1 MISKYLLSVGAH
13 ALSRGAFAQPV
24 ATGERRS
31 SSPCQAPSLGTSI
44 EKEVPTKKTQNENLP
59 KSAVSGRFLII
70 NKVLGDTADWE
81 SVRTAIAAGWEDTA
95 TKVIQAVRV
104 STWDSST
111 RPQVAER
118 RLIAEAAAIEIAA
131 PSSVKWISLYI
142 IISIC
147 HPRSV

>member
-1 MISKYLLSVGAH
+1 MMPRYLLRVGAH

-31 SSPCQAPSLGTSI
+31 SSPCQAPSLGTSF

-104 STWDSST
+104 ST
-111 RPQVAER
+111 
-118 RLIAEAAAIEIAA
+118 
-131 PSSVKWISLYI
+131 
-142 IISIC
+142 
-147 HPRSV
+147 

>member
-1 MISKYLLSVGAH
+1 MMPRYLLRVGAH

-31 SSPCQAPSLGTSI
+31 SSPCQAPSLGTSF

-81 SVRTAIAAGWEDTA
+81 SVLTVIVVGREDIATI
-95 TKVIQAVRV
+95 VIQVVRV
-104 STWDSST
+104 ST
-111 RPQVAER
+111 
-118 RLIAEAAAIEIAA
+118 
-131 PSSVKWISLYI
+131 
-142 IISIC
+142 
-147 HPRSV
+147 